1 MMHGWYGPGWGMQ
14 GDYWWMGIIAMLIQV
29 LFWGGIIYLIFRLL
43 KNSSRQNVSGKDGD
57 SSLSIIRE
65 RYAKGEIDLEEFNAR
80 KQELEK

>member
-1 MMHGWYGPGWGMQ
+1 MMHGWYGSGWGMQ
-14 GDYWWMGIIAMLIQV
+14 GEYWWMGIIAMLIHV

-43 KNSSRQNVSGKDGD
+43 KNHSRPNVSGKDGD